1 MADGGRIGIMIGGG
15 CVLLSCTLGVLYV
28 LRPPEAESPAPAPAP
43 TPAPTTSTYE
53 VQPIPEPYTKSTKET
68 ELN

>member
-15 CVLLSCTLGVLYV
+15 RVLLSCTLGVLYV
-28 LRPPEAESPAPAPAP
+28 LRPPEAESPAPAP

-53 VQPIPEPYTKSTKET
+53 VQPVPEPYTKSTKET
-68 ELN
+68 EIN